1 MFHYFQQVCMEK
13 QTKDNH
19 QPMSPLV
26 GLAMARIPFFMLKD
40 YVFEDMFTVID
51 ESALWFSSAP

>member
-1 MFHYFQQVCMEK
+1 MEK
-13 QTKDNH
+13 QTKDNN